1 VSEHLDEEKLQ
12 ALSRWSASLQ
22 GDARAEVAAA
32 GRAIAM
38 LVEEVDRMQRLV
50 RLTRAVDALSPPE
63 PMLTSEPD
71 PDPVAEPEPEP
82 ERTLTPE
89 QRSFRQRLASRS
101 VFPTRSKTSGEPVA
115 DPERR

>member
-12 ALSRWSASLQ
+12 ALSRWSSSLQ

-38 LVEEVDRMQRLV
+38 LVEEVDRLQRLV
-50 RLTRAVDALSPPE
+50 RLTRAVDALSPPDPE
-63 PMLTSEPD
+63 PAPELTAEH
-71 PDPVAEPEPEP
+71 EPEPEP

-89 QRSFRQRLASRS
+89 QRSFRERLASRS
-101 VFPTRSKTSGEPVA
+101 VFPMRSKSSSDAV
-115 DPERR
+115 ERS

>member
-1 VSEHLDEEKLQ
+1 MTEPLDEEKLQ

-38 LVEEVDRMQRLV
+38 LVEEVDRLQRLA
-50 RLTRAVDALSPPE
+50 RLTRAVDALSPYEPE
-63 PMLTSEPD
+63 P
-71 PDPVAEPEPEP
+71 EPEAETPAPEP

-89 QRSFRQRLASRS
+89 QRSFRERLASRN
-101 VFPTRSKTSGEPVA
+101 VFPMRSKSSGDAV
-115 DPERR
+115 ERR

>member
-12 ALSRWSASLQ
+12 ALSRWSSSLQ

-38 LVEEVDRMQRLV
+38 LVEEVDRLQRLV
-50 RLTRAVDALSPPE
+50 RLTRAVDALSPPDADPE
-63 PMLTSEPD
+63 PELSSM
-71 PDPVAEPEPEP
+71 PEPEP

-89 QRSFRQRLASRS
+89 QRSFRERLAARS
-101 VFPTRSKTSGEPVA
+101 VFPMRSKSSGDAV
-115 DPERR
+115 ERS

>member
-1 VSEHLDEEKLQ
+1 MSEQLDEEKLQ

-38 LVEEVDRMQRLV
+38 LVEEVDRLQRLL
-50 RLTRAVDALSPPE
+50 RLTRAVEALGSPEPEAVHLPETSSPPE
-63 PMLTSEPD
+63 AEP
-71 PDPVAEPEPEP
+71 EPEPEP

-89 QRSFRQRLASRS
+89 QRSFRERLASRN
-101 VFPTRSKTSGEPVA
+101 VFPMRSKSA
-115 DPERR
+115 DAERS

>member
-38 LVEEVDRMQRLV
+38 LVEEVERLQRLA
-50 RLTRAVDALSPPE
+50 RLTRAIDALSPGDERLSPPE
-63 PMLTSEPD
+63 PEG
-71 PDPVAEPEPEP
+71 VAEPEPE
-82 ERTLTPE
+82 RVLTPE
-89 QRSFRQRLASRS
+89 QRSFRERLASRN
-101 VFPTRSKTSGEPVA
+101 VFPSRSKSSGDPV
-115 DPERR
+115 ERG

>member
-12 ALSRWSASLQ
+12 ALSRWSSSLQ

-38 LVEEVDRMQRLV
+38 LVEEVDRLQRLV
-50 RLTRAVDALSPPE
+50 GLTRAVDALGPE
-63 PMLTSEPD
+63 PEPALTPEP
-71 PDPVAEPEPEP
+71 EPEPEP

-89 QRSFRQRLASRS
+89 QRSFRERLASRN
-101 VFPTRSKTSGEPVA
+101 VFPMRSKSSSDAV
-115 DPERR
+115 ERS

>member
-38 LVEEVDRMQRLV
+38 LVEEVDRLQRLV
-50 RLTRAVDALSPPE
+50 RLTRAVDALSSPDPEAEPEPFSPPE
-63 PMLTSEPD
+63 P
-71 PDPVAEPEPEP
+71 EPEPEP

-89 QRSFRQRLASRS
+89 QRSFRERLASRS
-101 VFPTRSKTSGEPVA
+101 VFPMRSKSSGDRVA
-115 DPERR
+115 DPER

>member
-1 VSEHLDEEKLQ
+1 MTEQLDDEKLQ

-22 GDARAEVAAA
+22 GDARTEVAAA

-38 LVEEVDRMQRLV
+38 LVEEVDRLQRLL

-63 PMLTSEPD
+63 PEGEPSSEP
-71 PDPVAEPEPEP
+71 ELEPEP

-89 QRSFRQRLASRS
+89 QRSFRERLASRS
-101 VFPTRSKTSGEPVA
+101 VFPMRSKSSGEPVA
-115 DPERR
+115 DSERR